1 MKYEVLDHTADLG
14 LVIYGRDLRE
24 LFKNAAFA
32 MFDQIAELERVEERD
47 IFEVIQDAPNVEE
60 LLVAWLRELLF
71 QFSVR
76 DFLFKDFSIED
87 ISQTHIK
94 GTARGERIDR
104 TRHELKKEIKA
115 VTYHE
120 LKVEK
125 RDGGWRSQV
134 IFDT

>member
-14 LVIYGRDLRE
+14 LAFYGQDLKD

-71 QFSVR
+71 QFSAR

-87 ISQTHIK
+87 LSSTHIK

-104 TRHELKKEIKA
+104 ARHELKKEIKA

-120 LKVEK
+120 LKVE
-125 RDGGWRSQV
+125 RLDGGWRSQV

>member
-1 MKYEVLDHTADLG
+1 
-14 LVIYGRDLRE
+14 
-24 LFKNAAFA
+24 
-32 MFDQIAELERVEERD
+32 MFDQIAELADVEERD
-47 IFEVIQDAPNVEE
+47 TFEVIQDAPNVEE

-71 QFSVR
+71 QFSAR

-87 ISQTHIK
+87 ISPTHIK
-94 GTARGERIDR
+94 AAARGERINRD
-104 TRHELKKEIKA
+104 RHELKKEIKA

-125 RDGGWRSQV
+125 VGDLWQGQV

>member
-1 MKYEVLDHTADLG
+1 
-14 LVIYGRDLRE
+14 
-24 LFKNAAFA
+24 
-32 MFDQIAELERVEERD
+32 MFDQIAELERVEESD
-47 IFEVIQDAPNVEE
+47 VFEVIQDAPNVEE

-71 QFSVR
+71 QFSAR

-87 ISQTHIK
+87 ISLTHIK

-115 VTYHE
+115 ITYHE
-120 LKVEK
+120 LKAE
-125 RDGGWRSQV
+125 RLDGEWRCQV

>member
-14 LVIYGRDLRE
+14 LAIYGRDLKG

-47 IFEVIQDAPNVEE
+47 TFEVTQDAPNVEE

-71 QFSVR
+71 QFSAR
-76 DFLFKDFSIED
+76 EFLFKDFSIED
-87 ISQTHIK
+87 ISSTHIK
-94 GTARGERIDR
+94 GIARGERIDR
-104 TRHELKKEIKA
+104 ARHELKKEIKA

-120 LKVEK
+120 LKVQ
-125 RDGGWRSQV
+125 RLDGEWHCQV